1 MECTMSSSA
10 NAWGCSISLRFEY
23 DGRGLP
29 LSSPRIHPFVPL
41 LTNKNQFELSLRR
54 AQAAILNPDIPHDAF
69 LQKTA
74 QELKDIPQSDSSLK
88 FSKNIVRVDIS
99 DPEATDLSFADLPG
113 MPYDLR
119 LSLCADYYYFRVDS

>member
-1 MECTMSSSA
+1 MSSSA
-10 NAWGCSISLRFEY
+10 NAWACSISLRFEY

-29 LSSPRIHPFVPL
+29 LSSPRIYVFVPV
-41 LTNKNQFELSLRR
+41 LTNKNQFEISLRR

-99 DPEATDLSFADLPG
+99 DPEATDLSFADLPTKSI
-113 MPYDLR
+113 LSW
-119 LSLCADYYYFRVDS
+119 LSLCADYYYFRLDSQ

>member
-1 MECTMSSSA
+1 MSSSA
-10 NAWGCSISLRFEY
+10 NAWTCSISLRFEY

-29 LSSPRIHPFVPL
+29 LSSPRIHAFVPV
-41 LTNKNQFELSLRR
+41 LTNKNQFEISLRR

-74 QELKDIPQSDSSLK
+74 QELKDIPQSDSTLK

-119 LSLCADYYYFRVDS
+119 LSLCADYYYFRLDSQ

>member
-1 MECTMSSSA
+1 MSSSA
-10 NAWGCSISLRFEY
+10 NAWACSISLRFEY

-29 LSSPRIHPFVPL
+29 LPSPRKHVFVPVL
-41 LTNKNQFELSLRR
+41 ANRNQFEIYLRR
-54 AQAAILNPDIPHDAF
+54 AQAAILNPDIPPQAF

-74 QELKDIPQSDSSLK
+74 QELKDMPQSDSSLK
-88 FSKNIVRVDIS
+88 FSKNIVRVDIW

-119 LSLCADYYYFRVDS
+119 LSLCADYYYFRLDSQ